1 MPGVFDQAV
10 VSRVLQAND
19 IVDIVGEHVG
29 LKRKGKE
36 MVGLCPFHDDHRP
49 SLYVNPAKQIFKCF
63 ACGAGG
69 SVFTFVQMRENLT
82 FPQAVERLADR
93 AGIRLKTTKSAKVG
107 VTNQYT
113 DIDPNKLAKVNA
125 WATRYFQKNLCD
137 GEKGGYTREYLAG
150 RQISFESIKKWQ
162 LGLAVD
168 SSDDLIRAAKSK
180 NIPTKLLEQT
190 GLITAQ
196 NQDKFVNRLMFPIVD
211 VTGRIIGFGGR
222 ALSDVGAKYI
232 NSPTTVLFDK
242 SNSLYGLEQARHQ
255 IVSMETAIVV
265 EGYTDCI
272 MAHQFGCNNV
282 VATLGTSFTVGHGRL
297 LRRYAKRVVLVF
309 DTDTA
314 GLEAANRALE
324 VCLSQRIDIKLAFV
338 PEGKDPCDF
347 LVTSGKDAFEQLVD
361 EAVDVFQ
368 FKWNRLIKRISS
380 DETLVGRRAVI
391 NEYLQTVA
399 TAMLAGSLPA
409 IDRGLIINRLSK
421 IVGLDS
427 QEINAELNRR
437 TRRAARTLDYA
448 AARQNVKDV
457 RSDVEPGLYAVAE
470 QELLEILLNEPGFY
484 EAVRKKIGVEFFQA
498 PLLKQIASIVFEALN
513 NDVNVSLAQLL
524 SRAELV
530 DVSQCITELA
540 QTGQKKGNFQSRLAG
555 VIDVLERRQAEREKQ
570 QTKATDDQI
579 KFLRHVCETTGKGNP
594 HNIGLVR

>member
-1 MPGVFDQAV
+1 MPGIFDQAV

-29 LKRKGKE
+29 LRRKGKE

-82 FPQAVERLADR
+82 FPQAVERLAER
-93 AGIRLKTTKSAKVG
+93 AGIRLKSVKPAKTG

-113 DIDPNKLAKVNA
+113 DVDPNRLAKVNA

-137 GEKGGYTREYLAG
+137 GGKGEHAREYLAG
-150 RQISFESIKKWQ
+150 RQISSESIKKWQ

-168 SSDDLIRAAKSK
+168 SSDDLIRAAKGK
-180 NIPTKLLEQT
+180 NIPTKLLEQA

-196 NQDKFVNRLMFPIVD
+196 NQDKFVSRLMFPIVD
-211 VTGRIIGFGGR
+211 VTGRVIGFGGR
-222 ALSDVGAKYI
+222 TLSDVGAKYI
-232 NSPTTVLFDK
+232 NSPTTILFDK
-242 SNSLYGLEQARHQ
+242 SNTLYGLDQARHQ
-255 IVSMETAIVV
+255 IVSAETAVVV

-272 MAHQFGCNNV
+272 MAHQFGCDNV
-282 VATLGTSFTVGHGRL
+282 VATLGTSFTAGHGRL

-324 VCLSQRIDIKLAFV
+324 VCLSQRLDIKLAFV

-347 LVTSGKDAFEQLVD
+347 FITSGKDAFEQLVD
-361 EAVDVFQ
+361 EAADVFQ
-368 FKWNRLIKRISS
+368 FKWNRLTERISS
-380 DETLVGRRAVI
+380 DETLAGRRAVI
-391 NEYLQTVA
+391 DEYLQTVA

-457 RSDVEPGLYAVAE
+457 RSDAELGLYAVAE

-484 EAVRKKIGVEFFQA
+484 EAVRKKIGAEVFQV
-498 PLLKQIASIVFEALN
+498 PMLKQIASIVFEALN

-530 DVSQCITELA
+530 DVSQRITELA
-540 QTGQKKGNFQSRLAG
+540 QTGQKKGNFQSRLTG
-555 VIDVLERRQAEREKQ
+555 VIDVLERRQIEREKQ
-570 QTKATDDQI
+570 QAKATEDQI
-579 KFLRHVCETTGKGNP
+579 EFLRHVCETTSKRNP